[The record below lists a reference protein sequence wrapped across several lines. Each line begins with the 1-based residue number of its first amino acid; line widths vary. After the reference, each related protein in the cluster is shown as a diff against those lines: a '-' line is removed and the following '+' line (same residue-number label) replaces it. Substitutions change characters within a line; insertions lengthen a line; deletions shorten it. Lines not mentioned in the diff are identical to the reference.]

1 MFDLQKKAWLPC
13 WLFLSAVCSYSR
25 LVSGHQSSW
34 VTAASPLSLSLI
46 NSLTNMFFFLLLF
59 VSLFQHLIGN
69 KQQATAGWFIVFML
83 AGHSTHI
90 YRCPVLFSSST
101 LFLLQMLFPQM
112 PLRGASCQAGRRSRR
127 GQHGYLPTSLSA
139 NSGQCRSAPAS
150 RPIWT
155 QTENE

>member
-1 MFDLQKKAWLPC
+1 MTSLLVVSICGLLVLTTGKWSSVFMSHRRLP
-13 WLFLSAVCSYSR
+13 
-25 LVSGHQSSW
+25 
-34 VTAASPLSLSLI
+34 PLSLTH
-46 NSLTNMFFFLLLF
+46 SLTNMFFFLLLF
-59 VSLFQHLIGN
+59 VILFQHLIGN
-69 KQQATAGWFIVFML
+69 KQQANAGWLIVFML

-90 YRCPVLFSSST
+90 YRGPVLFSSST